1 VGSVTL
7 QPGNQ
12 FQMNEWVFA
21 NGKLQTV
28 NGSGS
33 FTVGTDCSI
42 QLTFSPSTGGTTA
55 PVPTSFKGLLV
66 NNGSGFVTI
75 QPDTTSTITGTF
87 VAQ

>member
-1 VGSVTL
+1 VTL

-12 FQMNEWVFA
+12 FQMNEWVFS

-28 NGSGS
+28 NANGS

-42 QLTFSPSTGGTTA
+42 QLTFTPSTGGATVPA
-55 PVPTSFKGLLV
+55 PTSFKGLLV

-75 QPDTTSTITGTF
+75 QPDTTSTITGNF